1 MGLKFKVNRPVK
13 SGKAVYPTNYQG
25 TLKELS
31 DADIARLTEMKVI
44 TPLEQEAK
52 DTDITLEDRA
62 DLVAAAVAEAIEK
75 DPDRET
81 QPTVATVSGITG
93 FKVAAVE
100 ITPAYEA
107 ALAAAKEDGQQGTGN
122 EAGSGENS
130 GNQQQADGNTATS

>member
-1 MGLKFKVNRPVK
+1 MAKSEQELVTAIADIPVK
-13 SGKAVYPTNYQG
+13 AGGKRIPTG
-25 TLKELS
+25 EPFEI
-31 DADIARLTEMKVI
+31 DRAA
-44 TPLEQEAK
+44 LEQMAYAREYRDQNPKDGDQLTAK
-52 DTDITLEDRA
+52 DRA

-130 GNQQQADGNTATS
+130 GN